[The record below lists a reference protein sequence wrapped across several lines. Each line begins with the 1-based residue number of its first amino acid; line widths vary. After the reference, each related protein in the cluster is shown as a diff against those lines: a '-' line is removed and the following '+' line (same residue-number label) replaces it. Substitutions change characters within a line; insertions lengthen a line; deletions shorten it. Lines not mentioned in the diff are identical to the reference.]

1 MATTYTDQNVSL
13 NALTDSI
20 VFSNG
25 VRAITGTTLNTN
37 EIGQNDSSFAN
48 LVAYDNYSYKVVR
61 TYATDA
67 ANGQSLRDAYADA
80 VTLTP
85 GGNPLSVSNR
95 VALLLPPGTYA
106 LGSTGLTM
114 GTQFVDLIGLGRAD
128 ETIITSVSNTDNG
141 VGTITQT
148 TNDIKFRN
156 LTIQNT
162 AAAYSTGTDTDD
174 SGYAPQGVYPS
185 TEFTD
190 CIFFNP
196 GTGGDGAPFMRLG
209 VEYGGTYQRCRG
221 IDGGSGISVFFA
233 IASGNY
239 FDCHTSVNG
248 FGYLGE
254 ASGIFTDSS
263 CLDGFGFGADATG
276 SFTRCTAFNSG
287 FGSGGNASGTFN
299 LCTALTD
306 SYGWGDGVSCSG
318 IFTSC
323 KATTNSFGNS
333 TNISIF
339 TNCTS
344 GDNSFG
350 SVVDTNDS
358 VLDGTYTNC
367 IGGDNCFFGFGS
379 FAPTCTLSGSFN
391 GCIAG
396 NGSFC
401 GSSGSAIITGR
412 FENCTAGDESFGYG
426 SASITSATFLNC
438 NAGNNSFGYNQC
450 ILTTSSFVN
459 CSAGDNSFGWAE
471 FPGSTSSMFGGE
483 FINCNGGDK
492 CWAWLDPTDEAKF
505 VGCSAGASSFL
516 ADAPGTAYYENC
528 TALGTNGIDGGS
540 FNNTSATGVMVN
552 CHVLTQGTDGAG
564 FYECGGTYIGCSA
577 TTGFVIRD
585 GDLANF
591 TDCHVTGSGFNAGN
605 IQASYDVSANFTNC
619 SAGDNSFVF
628 NTSSPIPNSPITI
641 SGTFRDCHA
650 GDNSFGC
657 TNGDAVGIL
666 FTGKAYNCTAGNYS
680 FCTTT
685 ASPIAGT
692 HTEVMS
698 GYLENCHAGPGS
710 FAAASTATKTGTL
723 SGCTVRAIGLTPSVT
738 DAGVLTGTMINCQ
751 WTTSP
756 AGDPALLVATGA
768 KVYGGLYRAGAGAT
782 AGISSSGV
790 ATVSIANVL
799 VNQSLGGSI
808 TNNITSPNVIVDT
821 DI

>member
-1 MATTYTDQNVSL
+1 MPTYTDQL
-13 NALTDSI
+13 AALTAFTDSI
-20 VFSNG
+20 INTNG
-25 VRAITGTTLNTN
+25 VGAITGAVHNDN
-37 EIGQNDSSFAN
+37 ESAQNVSSFAN
-48 LVAYDNYSYKVVR
+48 LVAYDNYAYKVVR
-61 TYATDA
+61 TYATEA

-85 GGNPLSVSNR
+85 GGNQLSVSNR

-128 ETIITSVSNTDNG
+128 ETIITSVSDTDTG

-190 CIFFNP
+190 CIFRNP

-276 SFTRCTAFNSG
+276 SFTRCTAFGRG
-287 FGSGGNASGTFN
+287 FGSNGNASGTFN
-299 LCTALTD
+299 LCTALTESFGWNTGICSGTFVGCKATDYSFGD
-306 SYGWGDGVSCSG
+306 STVDAQFIDCRSG
-318 IFTSC
+318 IF
-323 KATTNSFGNS
+323 SFGFGFTMAGKYTGCSGLDGSFGVNNAIISGEFIDCSVTGNFGFGADNS
-333 TNISIF
+333 TLSGTF
-339 TNCTS
+339 TNCTK
-344 GDNSFG
+344 FG
-350 SVVDTNDS
+350 S
-358 VLDGTYTNC
+358 
-367 IGGDNCFFGFGS
+367 GG
-379 FAPTCTLSGSFN
+379 FN
-391 GCIAG
+391 G
-396 NGSFC
+396 S
-401 GSSGSAIITGR
+401 
-412 FENCTAGDESFGYG
+412 
-426 SASITSATFLNC
+426 
-438 NAGNNSFGYNQC
+438 
-450 ILTTSSFVN
+450 
-459 CSAGDNSFGWAE
+459 
-471 FPGSTSSMFGGE
+471 
-483 FINCNGGDK
+483 
-492 CWAWLDPTDEAKF
+492 
-505 VGCSAGASSFL
+505 
-516 ADAPGTAYYENC
+516 
-528 TALGTNGIDGGS
+528 
-540 FNNTSATGVMVN
+540 
-552 CHVLTQGTDGAG
+552 
-564 FYECGGTYIGCSA
+564 
-577 TTGFVIRD
+577 
-585 GDLANF
+585 
-591 TDCHVTGSGFNAGN
+591 
-605 IQASYDVSANFTNC
+605 
-619 SAGDNSFVF
+619 
-628 NTSSPIPNSPITI
+628 TI
-641 SGTFRDCHA
+641 SGTFTNCHVYGDDGFTPYTPGGTISGTFKNCSAGERSFGYTGNIGAPIIMSGEFYNCQA

-657 TNGDAVGIL
+657 TFGNDSNIS
-666 FTGKAYNCTAGNYS
+666 FTGKAYNCNAGNYS

-685 ASPIAGT
+685 ASPVAGT

-698 GYLENCHAGPGS
+698 GYMENCHAGPGS

-782 AGISSSGV
+782 AGISSSGA
-790 ATVSIANVL
+790 ATVSIANILTNVAL
-799 VNQSLGGSI
+799 AGTI
-808 TNNITSPNVIVDT
+808 TNNITSPNVIVDS